1 MLRKHHSRT
10 VTILSLRQED
20 DSLWWLSMIIDIQ
33 SQQRAVEVYSYKDNA
48 FSEQQLIQMHVS
60 DSLAPLSRVWCTGH
74 RPFAAMRYSV
84 YPTALRIIC
93 NMNHVHP
100 CKWILGE
107 RLLTR
112 GLKPG
117 LLGVPLVHSIQI
129 DNYRHTEAAATH
141 FPLSSPSYL
150 AYCSACVV
158 E

>member
-1 MLRKHHSRT
+1 MLRKHHSWT
-10 VTILSLRQED
+10 VTILSWGRKMTHCGD
-20 DSLWWLSMIIDIQ
+20 WVWLQ

-60 DSLAPLSRVWCTGH
+60 DSPLSRVWCTGH
-74 RPFAAMRYSV
+74 RPFAAMWYSV

-93 NMNHVHP
+93 NMNHVHT

-129 DNYRHTEAAATH
+129 DKTTTDI
-141 FPLSSPSYL
+141 LKLQQLISPSPL
-150 AYCSACVV
+150 PHA
-158 E
+158 